1 MADGR
6 SEASEAARGSD
17 GLVALGVRGAGAGR
31 GGEGAG
37 GRDGWDGEYNER
49 GGKMKIGDDGDKLP
63 ASSLCISLS
72 NLTNPGGS
80 TPYLKVKFNKKIC
93 ICTNKST
100 QEREHRDFHIKV
112 LKLLEILQQL
122 SLSFFFKVST

>member
-17 GLVALGVRGAGAGR
+17 GLVALGVRGAGAGGGGGG

-49 GGKMKIGDDGDKLP
+49 GGKMKRGDDGDKLP

-80 TPYLKVKFNKKIC
+80 TPYLKVIFNKKNC

-100 QEREHRDFHIKV
+100 QEREHGDFPIKV
-112 LKLLEILQQL
+112 LKLLEILQRL
-122 SLSFFFKVST
+122 SLSFL

>member
-37 GRDGWDGEYNER
+37 GGDGEYNER

-100 QEREHRDFHIKV
+100 QEREHSDFHIKV

-122 SLSFFFKVST
+122 SLSFFLK

>member
-37 GRDGWDGEYNER
+37 GGDGEYNER

-80 TPYLKVKFNKKIC
+80 TSYLKVKFNKKIC

-100 QEREHRDFHIKV
+100 QEREHSDFHIKV

-122 SLSFFFKVST
+122 SLSFFLK

>member
-37 GRDGWDGEYNER
+37 GGDGEYNER

-100 QEREHRDFHIKV
+100 QEREHSDFHIKV

-122 SLSFFFKVST
+122 SLSFF

>member
-37 GRDGWDGEYNER
+37 GRDGEYNER

-100 QEREHRDFHIKV
+100 QEREHSDFHIKV

-122 SLSFFFKVST
+122 SLSFF